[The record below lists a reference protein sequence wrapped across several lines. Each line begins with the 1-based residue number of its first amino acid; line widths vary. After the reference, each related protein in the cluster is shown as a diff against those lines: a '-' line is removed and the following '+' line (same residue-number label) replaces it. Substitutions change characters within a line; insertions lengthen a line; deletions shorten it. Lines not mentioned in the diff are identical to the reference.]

1 MMGLLCLGIALTLTL
16 LLAFVSFV
24 QLLYLESL
32 RLIRREAPAL
42 EFFRETL
49 VGQIGLEPETG
60 SLAFSLVKHSFLFL
74 LGVFYLCAL
83 VRPGVPNWQSCLEAI
98 LCSFVAMLVSTYL
111 VPLFLFRRTSAQWLR
126 TLVFPI
132 QMLGRCGQPLAAL
145 VHGFEALLH
154 LDRDGHGEPA
164 SADSVENIEA
174 FITAGAEEGILE
186 EEDRRLIHSV
196 VAFGDK
202 SVREVMTPR
211 PNIVAISVDKSLED
225 LRQLVLHE
233 QYSRIPVY
241 KDTVDNMVGFV
252 HVRDM
257 FELDPE
263 VRQAK
268 PLVNLIRPVPL
279 VPESKPTNTL
289 LREMQHDGSHLVVV
303 VDEYGNTAGLA
314 TMEDLVEEILG
325 EIRDEHEPDHDVREE
340 GDHVYVASG
349 SLDLDRL
356 HDLLGFRPEEDTEST
371 TVGGLVS
378 EWLGYVPQPG
388 EVVERGGIRVEVLSG
403 NERRVEEVRISR
415 AQKPAVVGVTG

>member
-1 MMGLLCLGIALTLTL
+1 MAMICLGVALAVTV

-32 RLIRREAPAL
+32 RLIRREVPAL

-49 VGQIGLEPETG
+49 MSQIGLEPETG
-60 SLAFSLVKHSFLFL
+60 SMAFSLVKHSLLFL

-83 VRPGVPNWQSCLEAI
+83 VRPDVPNWQSCLEAVGCAF
-98 LCSFVAMLVSTYL
+98 LAMLIGTYL
-111 VPLFLFRRTSAQWLR
+111 LPLFLFRRTSGAWLQALLGPLR
-126 TLVFPI
+126 I
-132 QMLGRCGQPLAAL
+132 LGRVGQPLAML
-145 VHGFEALLH
+145 VHGFESVLH
-154 LDRDGHGEPA
+154 LDRKGGEPA
-164 SADSVENIEA
+164 SADSVENVEA

-196 VAFGDK
+196 VAFGAK
-202 SVREVMTPR
+202 SVREVMTAR
-211 PNIVAISVDKSLED
+211 PNIVAISVGKSLED

-241 KDTVDNMVGFV
+241 KDTIDNIIGFV

-268 PLVNLIRPVPL
+268 PLIELIRPVPL
-279 VPESKPTNTL
+279 VPETKPTSAL

-325 EIRDEHEPDHDVREE
+325 EIRDEHEPELDVRQES
-340 GDHVYVASG
+340 DQVYIASG
-349 SLDLDRL
+349 SLDLHRL

-371 TVGGLVS
+371 TVGGLLS
-378 EWLGYVPQPG
+378 EWLGTVPQAG
-388 EVVERGGIRVEVLSG
+388 EVVERGGIRIEVLSG
-403 NERRVEEVRISR
+403 NERRVDEVRISR
-415 AQKPAVVGVTG
+415 VPKPSPVGASA